1 MWATRKIVKLF
12 SAIVF
17 NSCDWSKSFNT
28 KNTLSKWSVNTFY
41 WVNGL
46 YVGLCILCVNIRT
59 FLRGKA
65 PLPHNKRSCYPPY
78 PDHYLNLATIIKFKY
93 EREKKRIMVV
103 VVKWSHRPFFFP
115 SLVTVP
121 EAFAKVNSHQFLSR
135 FKSGEFLVWNHVTW
149 RPCWG

>member
-78 PDHYLNLATIIKFKY
+78 PDHYLNLARIIKFKY

-103 VVKWSHRPFFFP
+103 VVK
-115 SLVTVP
+115 
-121 EAFAKVNSHQFLSR
+121 
-135 FKSGEFLVWNHVTW
+135 
-149 RPCWG
+149 